1 MRRIGQV
8 IGLKPD
14 QVEAY
19 ERLHAAAWPEVL
31 ATIHDCNIRN
41 YSIFRHGELLFA
53 YFEYV
58 GDNYETDMAKMAADP
73 QDTRVV
79 DLDRAHAG
87 ALGNAGTRRM
97 VDHDER
103 SLSRRLATQERLKE
117 IPMFRL
123 DKKIAFVTGA
133 GSGIGEHIA
142 RLFAQQGAHVILT
155 DIRPDTVER
164 IASEI
169 QAARGSARSQ
179 QLDVADEYQVKA
191 AMERVAATEGRLDIL
206 VNNAGISHVGTILE
220 TGLEDWERVMRVNAG
235 GIFLCAREG
244 VRQMLAQSPAGGVI
258 INMSSV
264 AATIGIE
271 RRLSYSAS
279 KGAVLALTRSIAI
292 DFVTQGIRCNAICPG
307 TVHTPFVEGYLARN
321 FAGHE
326 DEVRQQL
333 HARQPIGR
341 MGRPDEI
348 AYAALYLAS
357 DEAAFVTGS
366 ALVID
371 GGWTAK

>member
-1 MRRIGQV
+1 
-8 IGLKPD
+8 
-14 QVEAY
+14 
-19 ERLHAAAWPEVL
+19 
-31 ATIHDCNIRN
+31 
-41 YSIFRHGELLFA
+41 
-53 YFEYV
+53 
-58 GDNYETDMAKMAADP
+58 
-73 QDTRVV
+73 
-79 DLDRAHAG
+79 
-87 ALGNAGTRRM
+87 
-97 VDHDER
+97 
-103 SLSRRLATQERLKE
+103 
-117 IPMFRL
+117 MFRL

-133 GSGIGEHIA
+133 GSGIGEQIA
-142 RLFAQQGAHVILT
+142 RLFAQQGAHVILA
-155 DIRPDTVER
+155 DIRVDAAER
-164 IASEI
+164 VAGEI
-169 QAARGSARSQ
+169 RAAGGSTRTQ
-179 QLDVADEYQVKA
+179 QLDVAEESQVKA
-191 AMERVAATEGRLDIL
+191 VIERVAATEGRLDIL

-220 TGLEDWERVMRVNAG
+220 TSLQDWERVMRVNAG
-235 GIFLCAREG
+235 GVFLCAREG
-244 VRQMLAQSPAGGVI
+244 VRQMLAQSPVGGVI

-264 AATIGIE
+264 VATIGIN
-271 RRLSYSAS
+271 RRLPYSAS

-307 TVHTPFVEGYLARN
+307 TVHTPFVESYLTRH

-366 ALVID
+366 ALFID